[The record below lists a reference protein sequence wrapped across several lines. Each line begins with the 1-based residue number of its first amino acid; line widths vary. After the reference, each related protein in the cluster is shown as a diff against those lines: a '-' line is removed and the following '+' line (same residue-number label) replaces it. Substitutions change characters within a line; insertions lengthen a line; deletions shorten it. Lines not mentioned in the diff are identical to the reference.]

1 MAYMS
6 KQERQDK
13 TEDIHQTYALRKF
26 LIFLDIIL
34 LIGFIVLTFV
44 STYLSDVVGLTEWSF
59 WKGDDQWKH
68 IQDLSVFGIIMLIY
82 AIVIALLSIWVIVL
96 TFGMHSPKKT
106 TQTVLELEATP
117 IAGRKK
123 AESKSASQI
132 NEERLEVKKTKKR

>member
-26 LIFLDIIL
+26 LIFLDIVL

-44 STYLSDVVGLTEWSF
+44 STYLSKEHPEWSF
-59 WKGDDQWKH
+59 WKGDDEWQH

-82 AIVIALLSIWVIVL
+82 AIVIALLSIWVVVL

-117 IAGRKK
+117 IAGKKK